1 MRYIFILLIAS
12 VLSILAFKYS
22 DNSLGTGELMASPV
36 HGVTTQN

>member
-22 DNSLGTGELMASPV
+22 DNSLGTGQLMASPV
-36 HGVTTQN
+36 DGAAAQS